1 MSDESVLNEE
11 IRIGTHLYGYLL
23 TIAIA
28 GFALF
33 MVVIE
38 PNILQQFR
46 FWVAAETL
54 NDLMLSWFAVS
65 VITALYL
72 FFASILISL
81 LRRGTNISFFFW
93 YYGILIVSL
102 LFATICYDLVVGPK
116 TTVLFAGLVIV
127 IASNFAVILITAAFF
142 YLHFTNRHN
151 FYPFVIGIMVG
162 TTAYTWLY
170 LSFISKLSVI

>member
-1 MSDESVLNEE
+1 MNDESALNEE

-93 YYGILIVSL
+93 YYGILFVSL

-116 TTVLFAGLVIV
+116 TTVLFAGLVILV
-127 IASNFAVILITAAFF
+127 ASNLAVIFTTAAFF

-151 FYPFVIGIMVG
+151 FYP
-162 TTAYTWLY
+162 LY
-170 LSFISKLSVI
+170 LALPEFYQQIVRHLTINFEIM

>member
-11 IRIGTHLYGYLL
+11 VRIGTHLYGYLL

-28 GFALF
+28 SFALL

-38 PNILQQFR
+38 PNILKQFR
-46 FWVAAETL
+46 FWIAAETL

-72 FFASILISL
+72 FFASVLISL
-81 LRRGTNISFFFW
+81 LRKGTNITFFFW
-93 YYGILIVSL
+93 YFGILVVSL
-102 LFATICYDLVVGPK
+102 LFATICYDLVVGPQ
-116 TTVLFAGLVIV
+116 TTVLFAGLVILV
-127 IASNFAVILITAAFF
+127 ASNLAVLFTTAAFF